1 MENLESLYQSVEKL
15 EKLGVGINQELLDEI
30 DRVEE
35 ELIKNEIIPSLSQSI
50 EPIIRKIQRPIVL
63 VIDYDPNNKFSIR
76 MTREKVL
83 TDDEY
88 TKEYTISPKEILKAE
103 DNSNDLDSTRVYSP
117 KSPWTGL
124 MVRFPNGKT
133 INKRYAYE
141 TFIRTIEEIGID
153 KVKSLGIIL
162 NHTDLITKKKS
173 PDYNQHKVK
182 GGYLIFTHTS
192 TDKKKKVLEEISNR
206 LNIGLEVEIVG

>member
-182 GGYLIFTHTS
+182 GGYLIITHTS
-192 TDKKKKVLEEISNR
+192 TDKKKKILEEISSR